1 MSGLSSRARLLLWEY
16 PRGSFAYDVVCA
28 VLLLLLFLVPAHF
41 WGDPMVPR
49 P

>member
-1 MSGLSSRARLLLWEY
+1 MTVLSSRMRALLWEY
-16 PRGSFAYDVVCA
+16 PRGSAAYDLVC
-28 VLLLLLFLVPAHF
+28 LLLALILFLVPAAF